1 MIPNTN
7 RRVVLASRPNGAP
20 SPDNFRLEE
29 APCPQVAPPGG
40 LLLQTRWLSLDPYM
54 RGRMNAGHS
63 YAPAAEIGEPMPGA
77 AVCRVLASK
86 STDFAVGDSVVA
98 FTGWQEVAAL
108 APEGVVKLPPD
119 MAHPSWALGVLGMPG
134 LTAYVGLLDIGEA
147 KAGDTVVVG
156 AATGPVGATV
166 GQIAKLKGCR
176 VVGVAGGTEKCELAV
191 NTLGFDACINHY
203 AEERLAADLAS
214 ACPDGVDVYFENVGG
229 KVLDAVVPLLNL
241 RARMPVCGLVAWYN
255 QTSDSVASGLPNLMM
270 RTLIHRIRI
279 QGFIVG
285 DHVGRRA
292 DFLKDMQAWIAEG
305 KIRYQEDVIEG
316 LARAPMAFMGLLRGD
331 NFGKLVIKVAD

>member
-1 MIPNTN
+1 MIPNIN
-7 RRVVLASRPNGAP
+7 RRVVLASRPTGAP
-20 SPDNFRLEE
+20 SPDNFRFEE
-29 APCPQVAPPGG
+29 QACPQVAPPGG

-63 YAPAAEIGEPMPGA
+63 YATPAAIGEPMPGA

-86 STDFAVGDSVVA
+86 SPDFAVGDSVVA
-98 FTGWQEVAAL
+98 FTGWQEVATVPAV
-108 APEGVVKLPPD
+108 GVVKLPAD
-119 MAHPSWALGVLGMPG
+119 MANPSWALGVLGMPG

-147 KAGDTVVVG
+147 KAGETVVVG

-176 VVGVAGGTEKCELAV
+176 VVGIAGGSEKCELAV
-191 NTLGFDACINHY
+191 QTLGFDACINHY
-203 AEERLAADLAS
+203 AEDRLESDLAA

-241 RARMPVCGLVAWYN
+241 RARIPLCGLVAWYN
-255 QTSDSVASGLPNLMM
+255 QTSDAVASGLPSLMT
-270 RTLIHRIRI
+270 RALIHRIRI

-285 DHVGRRA
+285 DHLDRRA
-292 DFLKDMQAWIAEG
+292 DFLKDMQSWIAEG
-305 KIRYQEDVIEG
+305 AIRYQEDVVEG
-316 LARAPMAFMGLLRGD
+316 LSRAPMAFMGLLRGD